1 MDNLN
6 RLLAQTGSDTSAS
19 YQLNLPFTTNLA
31 GIMTFMVRLI
41 FVIAGI
47 AALFFLLWGA
57 VQWVTSGGE
66 KEGIEKARNR
76 IVAAVVGLLMLAVV
90 VFLIVFIETVI
101 FNKQLCL
108 GVTCPVQIQGGG
120 ITN

>member
-1 MDNLN
+1 MNTFSK
-6 RLLAQTGSDTSAS
+6 LLAQVATTEEQFQA
-19 YQLNLPFTTNLA
+19 NLPFTTNLS
-31 GIMTFMVRLI
+31 GIMTFMIRLI

-90 VFLIVFIETVI
+90 VFLIVFIEKIV
-101 FNKQLCL
+101 FNSQLCL
-108 GVTCPVQIQGGG
+108 GVSCPIKIGGSG
-120 ITN
+120 IVK